1 MPNCCR
7 RRLMS
12 QVKSSWQTALYDPQL
27 MFCAFR
33 LLKNQVTGKLNYAH
47 VGMYFIY
54 RGKVFDKDDNEDFN
68 EAIQLAEKAGF
79 QCAWSNESFEL
90 WFCLHFIGLRMSVSR
105 CQYIDILEREIRRHI
120 PEFTYK
126 KGGDVMYDILRKYG
140 SQENAV
146 LRAQN
151 LRLAYSGTDYA
162 SHNPCTTVDI
172 LVDKLKK

>member
-1 MPNCCR
+1 MAGIRQGC
-7 RRLMS
+7 
-12 QVKSSWQTALYDPQL
+12 
-27 MFCAFR
+27 
-33 LLKNQVTGKLNYAH
+33 
-47 VGMYFIY
+47 
-54 RGKVFDKDDNEDFN
+54 NEDFN

-90 WFCLHFIGLRMSVSR
+90 WFCLHFIDLRTSVSR
-105 CQYIDILEREIRRHI
+105 RQYIDILEREIRRYV

-146 LRAQN
+146 SRAQN

>member
-1 MPNCCR
+1 M
-7 RRLMS
+7 
-12 QVKSSWQTALYDPQL
+12 QVVGADRSTKKLLEEALRIRD
-27 MFCAFR
+27 
-33 LLKNQVTGKLNYAH
+33 LNTFDY
-47 VGMYFIY
+47 
-54 RGKVFDKDDNEDFN
+54 KWLVFDKDDNEDFN
-68 EAIQLAEKAGF
+68 EAILLAEKAGF

-90 WFCLHFIGLRMSVSR
+90 WFCLHFIDLRTPVSR
-105 CQYIDILEREIRRHI
+105 RQYIDILEREIRRYV